1 MKQQWSL
8 WILPVLLALLMGCQ
22 QQPTAPLF
30 DSNTIPAGTTSITE
44 ETSPQT
50 RLADAANLTITEV
63 DQTIFVSKQ
72 ELVPYSSVI
81 SVQATPEGAWDF
93 GTTEQTDEAHRL
105 YSHASMDLT
114 GKAIASSTTL
124 QPDEKVVCAYC
135 ADGQKI
141 YLLVDTPEGQVLLL
155 PQAQRI
161 SLTDAWDKGVEAQ
174 WLVGSDDGLL
184 ALSPD
189 GHVAAFDLS
198 GKLLWLDHYAGTIR
212 GAMTTAGGE
221 IRLLTQWETLT
232 MLQLVDLANGRLMPV
247 GVVPEAV
254 CAHRL
259 FPGDR
264 WGYDL
269 LALDGEALYGW
280 HAGNDMLYCLWT
292 PADLGLEAS
301 RIAGLACLRED
312 TLVLLYEAESAAMAR
327 MFLWITPSESDA
339 TDEITIRSLR
349 EAASYEKSTAMDK
362 EEAELGLTM
371 EVPAEYTRDLM
382 CNTSSH
388 TLFSFFDVQTQETS
402 AIDGWCWSILAYS
415 LEDYEA
421 RYGQDFDTW
430 VANSLNPTD
439 RQLGRDDSYMYIFQS
454 PTDVRYDL
462 ESPASA
468 ESYYQHWLHGYAMLT
483 DFMVRNDITPSPDW
497 DAYYRK
503 ELQGMSIYTGDYD
516 AVEFGCGNTEGAEPA
531 LSELA
536 ARLPNLSDYDGDP
549 ALTWMDALTYRL
561 NHAYLS
567 GSTGHS
573 EVETSL
579 VMRLARP
586 ISESSIYDREE
597 GSHEAAALSA
607 LFDFST
613 RLQDEPALAEAC
625 QSEAWFLYAAG
636 DVWYLS
642 WPGGVLETNPSEV
655 YAAILERFDS

>member
-1 MKQQWSL
+1 MDFACTSGAFNGMSAAAHCT
-8 WILPVLLALLMGCQ
+8 ALRFKHHSGWN
-22 QQPTAPLF
+22 
-30 DSNTIPAGTTSITE
+30 DIYHRGNI
-44 ETSPQT
+44 PQT

-232 MLQLVDLANGRLMPV
+232 MLQSVDLANGRLMPV

-312 TLVLLYEAESAAMAR
+312 TPGYCSMRQKALPWRGCFSGLHHQNPMPR
-327 MFLWITPSESDA
+327 MKSPFAPCVRPPLMKNPPPWT
-339 TDEITIRSLR
+339 RKKQSL
-349 EAASYEKSTAMDK
+349 AHN
-362 EEAELGLTM
+362 GG
-371 EVPAEYTRDLM
+371 
-382 CNTSSH
+382 SSRIYPG
-388 TLFSFFDVQTQETS
+388 FDVQHIIPHALLFFRRPDPETS

-421 RYGQDFDTW
+421 RYGLDFDTW

-439 RQLGRDDSYMYIFQS
+439 RQLGRMTAICIYSNPPPM
-454 PTDVRYDL
+454 
-462 ESPASA
+462 SA
-468 ESYYQHWLHGYAMLT
+468 MIWSLRRPQ
-483 DFMVRNDITPSPDW
+483 NPI
-497 DAYYRK
+497 
-503 ELQGMSIYTGDYD
+503 I
-516 AVEFGCGNTEGAEPA
+516 
-531 LSELA
+531 
-536 ARLPNLSDYDGDP
+536 
-549 ALTWMDALTYRL
+549 
-561 NHAYLS
+561 
-567 GSTGHS
+567 STGF
-573 EVETSL
+573 T
-579 VMRLARP
+579 ATP
-586 ISESSIYDREE
+586 
-597 GSHEAAALSA
+597 
-607 LFDFST
+607 
-613 RLQDEPALAEAC
+613 C
-625 QSEAWFLYAAG
+625 
-636 DVWYLS
+636 
-642 WPGGVLETNPSEV
+642 
-655 YAAILERFDS
+655 